1 MKANLQTRYCVQ
13 GQGQGQGGQGMDGF
27 YNLGMGQK
35 SSWGQLGYGFGT
47 QSVSVD
53 KLGPK

>member
-1 MKANLQTRYCVQ
+1 MKANLQTRYCVQRQ

-47 QSVSVD
+47 Q
-53 KLGPK
+53 